1 MLAGS
6 ESKKVKG
13 SGLHK
18 LSTFGLLR
26 TLKQSDVGKLLDWL
40 IEQGLIVQNETT
52 KFRPVV
58 QISAEGKR
66 VMSSS
71 AGFDVVRR
79 LPARLVDT
87 LYLRLRGRKPKLP
100 EKQQVVQAIPE
111 SETSEVGTAGDNSI
125 VVEGAVTEEAV
136 AVTAEIA
143 EPTTRMTEPES
154 GDQSRTIVERVDK
167 AETQGVQPSYY
178 WTWRLM
184 RDGYS
189 CQQVQQVRQI
199 DMGTIADHLIQAAE
213 NELQTEPRWLL
224 SDSKLSE
231 LRKFI
236 AENSSIDRT
245 TMISRLPKSLSAQQL
260 LYLLRTDAL
269 SDTN

>member
-1 MLAGS
+1 
-6 ESKKVKG
+6 
-13 SGLHK
+13 
-18 LSTFGLLR
+18 
-26 TLKQSDVGKLLDWL
+26 
-40 IEQGLIVQNETT
+40 
-52 KFRPVV
+52 
-58 QISAEGKR
+58 
-66 VMSSS
+66 
-71 AGFDVVRR
+71 
-79 LPARLVDT
+79 
-87 LYLRLRGRKPKLP
+87 
-100 EKQQVVQAIPE
+100 
-111 SETSEVGTAGDNSI
+111 
-125 VVEGAVTEEAV
+125 
-136 AVTAEIA
+136 
-143 EPTTRMTEPES
+143 
-154 GDQSRTIVERVDK
+154 
-167 AETQGVQPSYY
+167 
-178 WTWRLM
+178 M

-269 SDTN
+269 SDTNWR